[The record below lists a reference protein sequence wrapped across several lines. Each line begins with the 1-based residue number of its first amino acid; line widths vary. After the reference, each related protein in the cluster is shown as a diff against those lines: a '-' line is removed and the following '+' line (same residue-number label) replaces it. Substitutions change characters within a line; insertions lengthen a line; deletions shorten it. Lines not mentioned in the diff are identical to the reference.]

1 LAEINLFLIFLGSIG
16 WDLLIGD
23 PRFLIHPVQ
32 LIGFYINKISNYLI
46 NNFGKNRKILFWGG
60 FFIAVSTIGISF
72 SVGKLIEISYEQS
85 RNHFFSGLLIFFG
98 LSSCIAS
105 KGLISSVKEI
115 AELMER
121 EEINEQDKRIIKEKV
136 QRIVS
141 RDVSSS
147 SMEHL
152 FRSSTESLTENS
164 VDGIFGPL
172 FWIFIGIVFMNFSI
186 FLPGPLSLGFS
197 YKAISTLDSMIGY
210 KYDYFRYLGFFSA
223 KIEDIFTFVPSRLVL
238 ITLPLV
244 GSEFNKYISIIKK
257 SYLDGKKY
265 DSPNAGIS
273 EAIFAYISDIKLGG
287 KSKYKNEIIEKPII
301 NPTGDNC
308 TGEKI
313 KLICQLILRLQF
325 LWIIIF
331 VLIFFIIRI
340 QLNTN

>member
-1 LAEINLFLIFLGSIG
+1 MAEINLFLIFLGSIG
-16 WDLLIGD
+16 FDLLIGD

-32 LIGFYINKISNYLI
+32 IIGFYIKKISDYLL
-46 NNFGKNRKILFWGG
+46 NNFRENKKILFWGG
-60 FFIAVSTIGISF
+60 FIVSTSTIGISF
-72 SVGKLIEISYEQS
+72 SLGKLIELCYVQS
-85 RNHFFSGLLIFFG
+85 SIHFFCGLLIFFG
-98 LSSCIAS
+98 LSSCIAT

-115 AELMER
+115 TELIER
-121 EEINEQDKRIIKEKV
+121 KEINAQNKSIIREKV

-147 SMEHL
+147 SIEHL
-152 FRSSTESLTENS
+152 LRSSTESLTENS

-172 FWIFIGIVFMNFSI
+172 FWIFIGVVFMNISI

-197 YKAISTLDSMIGY
+197 YKAISTLDSMVGY
-210 KYDYFRYLGFFSA
+210 KYDYFKYLGFFSA

-244 GSEFNKYISIIKK
+244 STKINQYISIIKK

-273 EAIFAYISDIKLGG
+273 EAIFAYISGIKLGG

-301 NPTGDNC
+301 NATGDNC

-331 VLIFFIIRI
+331 VLIFLLFRV
-340 QLNTN
+340 

>member
-1 LAEINLFLIFLGSIG
+1 M
-16 WDLLIGD
+16 
-23 PRFLIHPVQ
+23 
-32 LIGFYINKISNYLI
+32 
-46 NNFGKNRKILFWGG
+46 
-60 FFIAVSTIGISF
+60 
-72 SVGKLIEISYEQS
+72 QS
-85 RNHFFSGLLIFFG
+85 RNNFFGGLLILFG
-98 LSSCIAS
+98 LSSCIAT

-115 AELMER
+115 AELIES
-121 EEINEQDKRIIKEKV
+121 EEINEQNKKIIKEKV

-147 SMEHL
+147 SLEHL
-152 FRSSTESLTENS
+152 LRSSTESLTENS

-172 FWIFIGIVFMNFSI
+172 FWIFIGIIFMKFSI

-210 KYDYFRYLGFFSA
+210 KYDYFRYLAFFSA

-244 GSEFNKYISIIKK
+244 SPKINEYGSIIKK

-273 EAIFAYISDIKLGG
+273 EAIFAYISGIKLGG

-301 NPTGDNC
+301 NETGDNC
-308 TGEKI
+308 TEEKI

-331 VLIFFIIRI
+331 SVLIFLLSRV
-340 QLNTN
+340 

>member
-1 LAEINLFLIFLGSIG
+1 MAEINLFLIFLGSIG
-16 WDLLIGD
+16 FDLLIGD

-32 LIGFYINKISNYLI
+32 VIGFYIKKISDYLI
-46 NNFGKNRKILFWGG
+46 NNFGENKKLLVGGG
-60 FFIAVSTIGISF
+60 FIVAISTTGISF
-72 SVGKLIEISYEQS
+72 SLGKLIELSYVQS
-85 RNHFFSGLLIFFG
+85 RLHFFSSFLIFIG
-98 LSSCIAS
+98 LSSCIAT

-115 AELMER
+115 AELIESK
-121 EEINEQDKRIIKEKV
+121 EINEENKREIKDKV

-141 RDVSSS
+141 RDVRSSS
-147 SMEHL
+147 IEHL
-152 FRSSTESLTENS
+152 LRSSTESLTENS

-172 FWIFIGIVFMNFSI
+172 FWIFIGIFFMKFSI

-210 KYDYFRYLGFFSA
+210 RYDYFRYLGFFSA

-244 GSEFNKYISIIKK
+244 STKVNQYISIIKK

-273 EAIFAYISDIKLGG
+273 EAIFAYISGIKLGG

-301 NPTGDNC
+301 NETGDNC
-308 TGEKI
+308 TEEKI
-313 KLICQLILRLQF
+313 KLICQLITRLQF

-331 VLIFFIIRI
+331 ALIFFIISSLI
-340 QLNTN
+340 

>member
-16 WDLLIGD
+16 FDLLIGD

-32 LIGFYINKISNYLI
+32 IIGFYIKKISDYFI
-46 NNFGKNRKILFWGG
+46 NNFGENKKILFWGG
-60 FFIAVSTIGISF
+60 LIVSISTIGISF
-72 SVGKLIEISYEQS
+72 CLGKLIELSYMQS

-98 LSSCIAS
+98 ISSCIAT
-105 KGLISSVKEI
+105 KGLIASVREITELIDRKEI
-115 AELMER
+115 
-121 EEINEQDKRIIKEKV
+121 NDQNKKIIKVKV

-147 SMEHL
+147 SIEHL
-152 FRSSTESLTENS
+152 LRSSTESLTENS

-172 FWIFIGIVFMNFSI
+172 FWIFIGIVSMKFSI

-244 GSEFNKYISIIKK
+244 GSKVNEYMSIIKK
-257 SYLDGKKY
+257 SYLDGKEY

-273 EAIFAYISDIKLGG
+273 QAIFAYVSDIKLGG
-287 KSKYKNEIIEKPII
+287 ESVYKNEIIEKPII
-301 NPTGDNC
+301 NISGENC
-308 TGEKI
+308 TGMKI
-313 KLICQLILRLQF
+313 KLICKLILRLQF

-331 VLIFFIIRI
+331 VLFFFIVSRFI
-340 QLNTN
+340 

>member
-16 WDLLIGD
+16 FDLLIGD

-32 LIGFYINKISNYLI
+32 VIGFYIKKISDYLI
-46 NNFGKNRKILFWGG
+46 NNFGKNKNILFWGG
-60 FFIAVSTIGISF
+60 LIVAISTIGMSF
-72 SVGKLIEISYEQS
+72 VLGKLIELSYMQS
-85 RNHFFSGLLIFFG
+85 RNNFFSGLLIFFG
-98 LSSCIAS
+98 LSSCIAT

-115 AELMER
+115 VELLESK
-121 EEINEQDKRIIKEKV
+121 EINDQNERIIKDRV

-147 SMEHL
+147 SKKHL
-152 FRSSTESLTENS
+152 LRSSTESLTENS

-172 FWIFIGIVFMNFSI
+172 FWIFIGIIFIKFSI

-210 KYDYFRYLGFFSA
+210 KYDYYKYLGFFSA
-223 KIEDIFTFVPSRLVL
+223 KIEDIFTFIPSRLVL

-244 GSEFNKYISIIKK
+244 SLKINEYGSIIKK

-273 EAIFAYISDIKLGG
+273 EAIFAYISGIKLGG
-287 KSKYKNEIIEKPII
+287 KSKYKNQIIKKPKI
-301 NPTGDNC
+301 NADGDNC

-325 LWIIIF
+325 LWIMIF
-331 VLIFFIIRI
+331 VLIFFIISNLI
-340 QLNTN
+340 

>member
-1 LAEINLFLIFLGSIG
+1 MAEINLFLIFLGSIG
-16 WDLLIGD
+16 FDLLIGD

-32 LIGFYINKISNYLI
+32 IIGFYIKIISDFFKKNFRENK
-46 NNFGKNRKILFWGG
+46 KILFWGG
-60 FFIAVSTIGISF
+60 FIVSISTIGISF
-72 SVGKLIEISYEQS
+72 SLGKLIELIYIQS
-85 RNHFFSGLLIFFG
+85 RNHFLGGLLIFFG
-98 LSSCIAS
+98 LSSCIAT

-115 AELMER
+115 AELIER
-121 EEINEQDKRIIKEKV
+121 EEINDQNKRIIKEKV

-147 SMEHL
+147 SLEHL
-152 FRSSTESLTENS
+152 LRSSTESLTENS

-172 FWIFIGIVFMNFSI
+172 FWIFIGIFFMKFSI

-210 KYDYFRYLGFFSA
+210 RYDYFRYLGFFSA

-244 GSEFNKYISIIKK
+244 SPKINEYGSIIKK

-273 EAIFAYISDIKLGG
+273 EAIFAYISGITLGG
-287 KSKYKNEIIEKPII
+287 KSKYKNEIIKKPKI
-301 NPTGDNC
+301 NANGDNC

-313 KLICQLILRLQF
+313 KLICQLILRLQL

-331 VLIFFIIRI
+331 VLIFFIIST
-340 QLNTN
+340 LN

>member
-1 LAEINLFLIFLGSIG
+1 LAEINLFLIFLGSISF
-16 WDLLIGD
+16 DLLIGD

-32 LIGFYINKISNYLI
+32 IIGFYIKKISDYLI
-46 NNFGKNRKILFWGG
+46 NNFGENKKILFWGG
-60 FFIAVSTIGISF
+60 FIVSLSTIGISF
-72 SVGKLIEISYEQS
+72 SLGKLIELSYLQS
-85 RNHFFSGLLIFFG
+85 RSHFLGGLLIFFG
-98 LSSCIAS
+98 LSSCIAT

-115 AELMER
+115 AELIEHR
-121 EEINEQDKRIIKEKV
+121 EINDHNKIVIKEKV

-147 SMEHL
+147 SIKHL
-152 FRSSTESLTENS
+152 LRSSTESLTENS

-172 FWIFIGIVFMNFSI
+172 FWIFIGIVFMKFSI
-186 FLPGPLSLGFS
+186 FLPGPLSLGLS

-210 KYDYFRYLGFFSA
+210 KYDYFKYLGFFSA

-244 GSEFNKYISIIKK
+244 SSKVNQYKSIIKK

-273 EAIFAYISDIKLGG
+273 EAIFAYISGVKLGG
-287 KSKYKNEIIEKPII
+287 KSKYKKEIIEKPII
-301 NPTGDNC
+301 NATGDGC
-308 TGEKI
+308 SGEKI

-331 VLIFFIIRI
+331 LVLIFLLS
-340 QLNTN
+340 QV

>member
-1 LAEINLFLIFLGSIG
+1 MAEINLFLILLGSIG
-16 WDLLIGD
+16 FDLLIGD

-32 LIGFYINKISNYLI
+32 IIGFYIKKISDYFI
-46 NNFGKNRKILFWGG
+46 SNFGKNKNILFWGG
-60 FFIAVSTIGISF
+60 LIVAISTIVMSF
-72 SVGKLIEISYEQS
+72 GLGKLIELSYVQS
-85 RNHFFSGLLIFFG
+85 KNNFFGGLLIFFG
-98 LSSCIAS
+98 LSSCIAT

-115 AELMER
+115 AELIER
-121 EEINEQDKRIIKEKV
+121 EKINDQNKRIIKEKV

-147 SMEHL
+147 SLEHL
-152 FRSSTESLTENS
+152 LRSSTESLTENS

-172 FWIFIGIVFMNFSI
+172 FWIFIGMFLMKFSI

-223 KIEDIFTFVPSRLVL
+223 KIEDIFTFIPSRLVL

-244 GSEFNKYISIIKK
+244 SLKINEYGSIIKK

-273 EAIFAYISDIKLGG
+273 EAIFAYISGIKLGG
-287 KSKYKNEIIEKPII
+287 KSKYKNEIIKKPKI
-301 NPTGDNC
+301 NADGDNC

-331 VLIFFIIRI
+331 VLIFFIISNLI
-340 QLNTN
+340 